1 MKNLAQK
8 IKIQHVGNLQ
18 KIIQMCQTM
27 IKDDNSDAE
36 VENLVERLTQAETN
50 LSIQN
55 NECEKLENQMNI
67 LMDLIKIPEQ
77 SRNFLELKNGV
88 EKLQMDYI
96 GEKER
101 ADILASHYS
110 KDAL

>member
-36 VENLVERLTQAETN
+36 VENLVERLTQVG
-50 LSIQN
+50 LGRVYFFQPGSGFG
-55 NECEKLENQMNI
+55 
-67 LMDLIKIPEQ
+67 P
-77 SRNFLELKNGV
+77 
-88 EKLQMDYI
+88 
-96 GEKER
+96 
-101 ADILASHYS
+101 
-110 KDAL
+110 